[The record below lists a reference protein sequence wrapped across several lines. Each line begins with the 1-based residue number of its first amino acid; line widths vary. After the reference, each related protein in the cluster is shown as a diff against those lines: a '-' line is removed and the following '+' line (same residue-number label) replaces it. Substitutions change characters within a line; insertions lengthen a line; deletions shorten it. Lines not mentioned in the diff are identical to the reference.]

1 MLGITD
7 NRYKLTNKPQPAQ
20 GVAYLGTVHLYQS
33 ITELTGKLLQLSD
46 QQVMQRAT
54 WFNLKHD

>member
-7 NRYKLTNKPQPAQ
+7 NRYKLTNKPQPALS
-20 GVAYLGTVHLYQS
+20 VANLGTVHSYQS

-46 QQVMQRAT
+46 QQVMQRVS
-54 WFNLKHD
+54 